1 MKREE
6 IERLLS
12 RYYDGLTT
20 EQEEEKLTQAFR
32 SEDNL
37 PADLQA
43 ERALFL
49 SLHVESVADISVPD
63 ALETELAALIDH
75 KASAFRRHWLW
86 WGSVA
91 ASLLLLIGLG
101 FGIAE
106 MRQEVR
112 GATPQDTFTNPEDAH
127 RALQAIF
134 TEMSRTWNEG
144 MEQLEAS
151 QADIKMANLEVRN
164 EFKYNR

>member
-1 MKREE
+1 MKKEE
-6 IERLLS
+6 IERLLT

-20 EQEEEKLTQAFR
+20 EQEEASLLRAFQ
-32 SEDNL
+32 SVEGL
-37 PADLQA
+37 PEDLQA

-49 SLHVESVADISVPD
+49 SLHAEPGGVRIVPD
-63 ALETELAALIDH
+63 DLETELEMLIDR
-75 KASAFRRHWLW
+75 KTAASRRRRLW

-91 ASLLLLIGLG
+91 ASVLLLIGLG

-106 MRQEVR
+106 MRRPALAV
-112 GATPQDTFTNPEDAH
+112 TPQDTFTNPEDAH

-134 TEMSRTWNEG
+134 TEMSQTWNEG

-151 QADIKMANLEVRN
+151 QRDIMATNQAVRN
-164 EFKYNR
+164 EFKQ